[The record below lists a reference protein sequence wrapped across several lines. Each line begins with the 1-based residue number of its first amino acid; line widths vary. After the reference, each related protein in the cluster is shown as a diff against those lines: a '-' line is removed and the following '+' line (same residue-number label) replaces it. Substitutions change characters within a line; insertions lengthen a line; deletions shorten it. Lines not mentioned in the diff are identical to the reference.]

1 MCAQPPGH
9 TNRCWGAWPSL
20 GGGWRRN
27 RHSWGVGGTQGPKP
41 RSKCRLSLGLGWT
54 LLNSLGFHVYKWEGS
69 QQGKDKPME
78 SKMY

>member
-1 MCAQPPGH
+1 MPSPRPHQCAVGRGPVLVGMAQKQAFMGCGGYGPSPG
-9 TNRCWGAWPSL
+9 
-20 GGGWRRN
+20 
-27 RHSWGVGGTQGPKP
+27 
-41 RSKCRLSLGLGWT
+41 SKCRLSLGLGWT